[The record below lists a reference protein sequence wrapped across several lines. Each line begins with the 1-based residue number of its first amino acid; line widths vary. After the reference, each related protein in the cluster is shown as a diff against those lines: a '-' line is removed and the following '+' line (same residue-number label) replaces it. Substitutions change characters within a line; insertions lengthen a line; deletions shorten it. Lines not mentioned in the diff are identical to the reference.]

1 MDFCLLFLWCLLG
14 ARQTCGGAAGVL
26 ERRFWLSPVSRYL
39 GGHSFVLVV
48 DYWEQAELLNL
59 WGGWTFSSEIK
70 RVFLAFLM
78 WWRVAMS
85 GLWVSSFEGFLDVC
99 SFLLIFHVH
108 FLCTWG
114 LSRNLGFFFNKTLT
128 IKKIKKLQREGLHS

>member
-59 WGGWTFSSEIK
+59 
-70 RVFLAFLM
+70 
-78 WWRVAMS
+78 
-85 GLWVSSFEGFLDVC
+85 EGDEHSLLKLKGF
-99 SFLLIFHVH
+99 FLLS
-108 FLCTWG
+108 LCDGG
-114 LSRNLGFFFNKTLT
+114 L
-128 IKKIKKLQREGLHS
+128 Q